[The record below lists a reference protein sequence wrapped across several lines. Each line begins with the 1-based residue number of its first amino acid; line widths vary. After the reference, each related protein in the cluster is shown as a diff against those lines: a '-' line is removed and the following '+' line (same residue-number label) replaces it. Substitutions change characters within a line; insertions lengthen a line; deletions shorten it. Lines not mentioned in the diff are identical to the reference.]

1 MEVSAI
7 EQLIRARRTIRQF
20 NEKTLSKETIIDLLE
35 AAVWAPVHSRKEP
48 WRFILF
54 QDAGRK
60 QFADAVLHTFSKDE
74 LERWEEKLRSDYCER
89 IQAHLLVV
97 IEADPRQRVWEDAVG
112 AGSALIQNL
121 QLLAWEKKIGVVW
134 KTNEYNFDPDF
145 CRMTGVKPGERII
158 GTLHLGY
165 FDQDKI
171 PKPRL
176 RTPVRELLTCISS
189 AAVEEEQQK

>member
-7 EQLIRARRTIRQF
+7 ELLIRGRRTIRQF
-20 NEKTLSKETIIDLLE
+20 NEQPLSKETIVDLLE

-54 QDAGRK
+54 MEAGRK

-74 LERWEEKLRSDYCER
+74 LERWGPKLQNDYCER
-89 IQAHLLVV
+89 IQAHLLIV
-97 IEADPRQRVWEDAVG
+97 IEADPRQREWEDAVG
-112 AGSALIQNL
+112 AGSALIQNI
-121 QLLAWEKKIGVVW
+121 QLLAWEQKIGVVW

-171 PKPRL
+171 PKPRP
-176 RTPVRELLTCISS
+176 RTPARELLTCIS
-189 AAVEEEQQK
+189 AAGGEEQQ

>member
-1 MEVSAI
+1 MEVSAM
-7 EQLIRARRTIRQF
+7 EKLIRERRTIRQF
-20 NEKTLSKETIIDLLE
+20 NEKTLSKETIIELLE

-54 QDAGRK
+54 QEAGRK

-74 LERWEEKLRSDYCER
+74 LEHWGQRLRSDYCER

-134 KTNEYNFDPDF
+134 KTNEYNFNPDF

-171 PKPRL
+171 PKPRP
-176 RTPVRELLTCISS
+176 RTPVRELLTCISLES
-189 AAVEEEQQK
+189 

>member
-1 MEVSAI
+1 METSVV
-7 EQLIRARRTIRQF
+7 EKLIRERRTIRQF
-20 NEKTLSKETIIDLLE
+20 NGKPLAKETIIHLLE

-54 QDAGRK
+54 VEEGRK

-74 LERWEEKLRSDYCER
+74 RERWGEKLQKDYCES

-112 AGSALIQNL
+112 ASAALIQNL
-121 QLLAWEKKIGVVW
+121 QLLAWEQGIGVVW

-145 CRMTGVKPGERII
+145 YSKTAVRPGERIV

-171 PKPRL
+171 PKPRP
-176 RTPVRELLTCISS
+176 RTPVEELLTCVSV
-189 AAVEEEQQK
+189 AL

>member
-1 MEVSAI
+1 METSVV
-7 EQLIRARRTIRQF
+7 EKLIRERRTIRQF
-20 NEKTLSKETIIDLLE
+20 NGKPLAKETIMHLLE

-54 QDAGRK
+54 VEEGRK

-74 LERWEEKLRSDYCER
+74 RERWTEKLQKDYCES

-112 AGSALIQNL
+112 ASAALIQNI
-121 QLLAWEKKIGVVW
+121 QLLAWEQDIGVVW

-145 CRMTGVKPGERII
+145 YFKTGVRPGERIV

-171 PKPRL
+171 PKPRP
-176 RTPVRELLTCISS
+176 RTPAEELLTCVSV
-189 AAVEEEQQK
+189 AGEDAQQH

>member
-1 MEVSAI
+1 MVTSAI
-7 EQLIRARRTIRQF
+7 EMLIRERRTIRQF
-20 NEKTLSKETIIDLLE
+20 NEKLLAKETIVNLLE

-54 QDAGRK
+54 MEEGRK
-60 QFADAVLHTFSKDE
+60 KFADAVLYTFSKDE
-74 LERWEEKLRSDYCER
+74 RERWEEKLRNDYCER

-97 IEADPRQRVWEDAVG
+97 IEADPRQREWEDAVG
-112 AGSALIQNL
+112 AGSALIQNV
-121 QLLAWEKKIGVVW
+121 QLLAWEQGIGVVW

-145 CRMTGVKPGERII
+145 SRLTGVRPGERII

-171 PKPRL
+171 PKPRP
-176 RTPVRELLTCISS
+176 RTPARELLTCISS
-189 AAVEEEQQK
+189 LDGEKQQ